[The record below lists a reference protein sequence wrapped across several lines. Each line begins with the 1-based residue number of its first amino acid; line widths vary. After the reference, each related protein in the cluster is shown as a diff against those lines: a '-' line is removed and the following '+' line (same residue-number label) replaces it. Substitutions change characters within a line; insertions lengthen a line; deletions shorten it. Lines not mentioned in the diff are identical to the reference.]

1 MVIIMAEKRV
11 TKKENFEAIRAIL
24 VERGE
29 DALVAVI
36 DHEIELV
43 SKKRNTQ
50 TKAQKANVELVE
62 AVYDMLAANGDAMTA
77 TEVYNRAVEAGLEG
91 ITSNQ
96 KASALL
102 KMLVDANR
110 VVKETNGKKSTFK
123 VVDAD

>member
-1 MVIIMAEKRV
+1 MSEKRI

-29 DALVAVI
+29 DELVAVI

-62 AVYDMLAANGDAMTA
+62 KVYEILQASDVPMTA
-77 TEVYNRAVEAGLEG
+77 GEVFNTARDNGIDE

-110 VVKETNGKKSTFK
+110 VEKLVDGKKSTFK
-123 VVDAD
+123 VAEAE

>member
-11 TKKENFEAIRAIL
+11 TKKENFEAIKAIL

-29 DALVAVI
+29 DALVAVME
-36 DHEIELV
+36 HEIELV

-62 AVYDMLAANGDAMTA
+62 VIYDMLAANEGAMTA
-77 TEVYNRAVEAGLEG
+77 TEVYNRALEASIDG
-91 ITSNQ
+91 ITSPQ

-102 KMLVDANR
+102 KMLVDTNR
-110 VVKETNGKKSTFK
+110 IVKETNGKKSTFK

>member
-1 MVIIMAEKRV
+1 MSEKRI

-29 DALVAVI
+29 DELVAVI

-62 AVYDMLAANGDAMTA
+62 KVYEILQASDVPMTA
-77 TEVYNRAVEAGLEG
+77 GEVFNTARDNGIDE

-110 VVKETNGKKSTFK
+110 VEKLIDGKKSTFK
-123 VVDAD
+123 VVEAE

>member
-1 MVIIMAEKRV
+1 MAEKRV

-62 AVYDMLAANGDAMTA
+62 AVYDMLAANRDAMTA

>member
-1 MVIIMAEKRV
+1 MSEKRI

-29 DALVAVI
+29 DELVAVI

-62 AVYDMLAANGDAMTA
+62 KVYEILQASDVPMTA
-77 TEVYNRAVEAGLEG
+77 GEVFNTARDNGIDE

-110 VVKETNGKKSTFK
+110 VEKLIDGKKSTFK
-123 VVDAD
+123 VAEAEVEAE

>member
-1 MVIIMAEKRV
+1 MSEKRI

-29 DALVAVI
+29 DELVAVI

-62 AVYDMLAANGDAMTA
+62 KVYEILQASDVPMTA
-77 TEVYNRAVEAGLEG
+77 GEIFNTARDNGIDE

-110 VVKETNGKKSTFK
+110 VEKLVDGKKSTFK
-123 VVDAD
+123 IAEAE

>member
-1 MVIIMAEKRV
+1 MLEKRI

-29 DALVAVI
+29 DELVAVI

-62 AVYDMLAANGDAMTA
+62 KVYEILQASDVPMTA
-77 TEVYNRAVEAGLEG
+77 GEVFNTARDNGIDE

-110 VVKETNGKKSTFK
+110 VEKLIDGKKSTFK
-123 VVDAD
+123 VAEAE

>member
-1 MVIIMAEKRV
+1 MSEKRI

-29 DALVAVI
+29 DELVAVI

-62 AVYDMLAANGDAMTA
+62 KVYEILQASDVPMTA
-77 TEVYNRAVEAGLEG
+77 GEVFNTARDNGIDE

-110 VVKETNGKKSTFK
+110 VEKLIDGKKSTFK
-123 VVDAD
+123 VAEAE

>member
-1 MVIIMAEKRV
+1 MSEKRI

-29 DALVAVI
+29 DELVAVI

-62 AVYDMLAANGDAMTA
+62 KVYEILQASDVPMTA
-77 TEVYNRAVEAGLEG
+77 GEVFNTARDNGIDE

-110 VVKETNGKKSTFK
+110 VEKLVDGKKSTFK
-123 VVDAD
+123 IAEAE

>member
-1 MVIIMAEKRV
+1 MSEKRI

-29 DALVAVI
+29 DELVAVI

-62 AVYDMLAANGDAMTA
+62 KVYEILQASDVPMTA
-77 TEVYNRAVEAGLEG
+77 GEVFNTARDNGIDE

-110 VVKETNGKKSTFK
+110 VEKLVDGKKSTFK
-123 VVDAD
+123 IAEAEVEAE

>member
-1 MVIIMAEKRV
+1 MSEKRI

-29 DALVAVI
+29 DELVAVI

-62 AVYDMLAANGDAMTA
+62 KVYEILQASDVPMTA
-77 TEVYNRAVEAGLEG
+77 GEVFNTARDNGIDE

-110 VVKETNGKKSTFK
+110 VEKLIDGKKSTFK
-123 VVDAD
+123 IAEAE

>member
-11 TKKENFEAIRAIL
+11 TKKENFEAIKAIL

-29 DALVAVI
+29 DALVAVM

-62 AVYDMLAANGDAMTA
+62 KVYDILAASDVAMTA
-77 TEVYNRAVEAGLEG
+77 TEIFNVAVANEVEG

-96 KASALL
+96 KVSALL
-102 KMLVDANR
+102 KMLGDR
-110 VVKETNGKKSTFK
+110 IVKETNGKKSTFK
-123 VVDAD
+123 VADAE

>member
-1 MVIIMAEKRV
+1 MSEKRI

-29 DALVAVI
+29 DELVAVI

-62 AVYDMLAANGDAMTA
+62 KVYEILQASDVPMTA
-77 TEVYNRAVEAGLEG
+77 GEVFNTARDNGIDE

-110 VVKETNGKKSTFK
+110 VEKLIDGKKSTFK
-123 VVDAD
+123 VTEAE

>member
-11 TKKENFEAIRAIL
+11 TKRENFEAIKAIL

-29 DALVAVI
+29 DALVAVME
-36 DHEIELV
+36 HEIELV
-43 SKKRNTQ
+43 SKKRNAP
-50 TKAQKANVELVE
+50 TKAQKANAELVE
-62 AVYDMLAANGDAMTA
+62 AVYDMLAAYDGAMTA
-77 TEVYNRAVEAGLEG
+77 TEVANRAAEAGIEG

-102 KMLVDANR
+102 KMLVDAGR

-123 VVDAD
+123 VADAE

>member
-1 MVIIMAEKRV
+1 MSEKRI

-29 DALVAVI
+29 DEVVAVI

-62 AVYDMLAANGDAMTA
+62 KVYEILQASDVPMTA
-77 TEVYNRAVEAGLEG
+77 GGVFNTARDNGIDE

-110 VVKETNGKKSTFK
+110 VEKLIDGKKSTFK
-123 VVDAD
+123 VAEVE

>member
-11 TKKENFEAIRAIL
+11 TKRENFEAIKAIL

-29 DALVAVI
+29 DALVAVME
-36 DHEIELV
+36 HEIELV

-62 AVYDMLAANGDAMTA
+62 AIYDMLVAYDGAMTA
-77 TEVYNRAVEAGLEG
+77 TEVYNRAVEAGIEG
-91 ITSNQ
+91 VTSNQ

-102 KMLVDANR
+102 KMLVDTNR